1 MARKKAETAAPPRVV
16 ALQAEIMAAAIAEAP
31 ATARDMELALKD
43 TIERLTP
50 LVAGALATLAAEDP
64 DAFLKHY
71 ANLAEFKMPKLARV
85 EHQVAGAVDHRHFVA
100 VEHREAGPIKVAASV
115 HPSVIDRALD
125 VQYTDETK

>member
-1 MARKKAETAAPPRVV
+1 MARKKPETAAPPRVV
-16 ALQAEIMAAAIAEAP
+16 ALQAEIVAAALADAP
-31 ATARDMELALKD
+31 GTAKDMEVALKD

-50 LVAGALATLAAEDP
+50 LVAGALAQLAHEDP

-100 VEHREAGPIKVAASV
+100 VEHREAGPKRIDASV
-115 HPSVIDRALD
+115 VNSDSSD
-125 VQYTDETK
+125 